1 MANHSVDSK
10 YILYIPNNDGGKE
23 LVVSCHDLLDSVL
36 SLDFSSDSQ
45 YASNELLK
53 IWSLQ
58 DAQQKRRISILR
70 SAIYDMA
77 NQNDDES
84 KVGDIFYLISKGKK
98 VYDRY
103 NDLLDLYTKGFS
115 KQNIVRARTKTTEY
129 TTKINILFHLA
140 KIRHLLF
147 LVH

>member
-1 MANHSVDSK
+1 MEKILATVANHSVDSK

-53 IWSLQ
+53 ILSLQ
-58 DAQQKRRISILR
+58 DAQQKERISILR

-98 VYDRY
+98 YMTGITTY
-103 NDLLDLYTKGFS
+103 LIYIQKGF
-115 KQNIVRARTKTTEY
+115 Q
-129 TTKINILFHLA
+129 
-140 KIRHLLF
+140 
-147 LVH
+147 